1 MTALYDLA
9 GQYKRLTEQLADM
22 DMDAQ
27 TVADTI
33 EASGL
38 VDDLS
43 TKAQGC
49 ELVARSLEAFVPA
62 IDNEIKRL
70 TALKKQRQTKADGLR
85 DYIKMNMEAAGI
97 TKIEADLFKLSIAKN
112 PPAVDVFE
120 QDLIPESFMTK
131 PEPQRPVP
139 DKKAITD
146 ALKAGDE
153 VPGARLTQSTRLKV
167 S

>member
-9 GQYKRLTEQLADM
+9 GQYKRLADQLADM

-33 EASGL
+33 EASGI

-43 TKAQGC
+43 AKAQGC
-49 ELVARSLEAFVPA
+49 ELIARSLEAFTPS
-62 IDNEIKRL
+62 IDDEIKRL
-70 TALKKQRQTKADGLR
+70 SALKKQRQAKADGLR
-85 DYIKMNMEAAGI
+85 SYIKTNMEAAGI
-97 TKIEADLFKLSIAKN
+97 SKIEASLFKLTIANN

-120 QDLIPESFMTK
+120 MSLIPDAFMTK
-131 PEPQRPVP
+131 PEPPPPAP
-139 DKKAITD
+139 DKKAIAA
-146 ALKAGDE
+146 ALKAGDD